1 MTDDE
6 LDRVYGELC
15 RHLTGVGESG
25 ALVFLARFALLAI
38 EKIDDAEAI
47 SRLLSA
53 ARDGGTAEQ
62 PES

>member
-15 RHLTGVGESG
+15 RHLTGVGESAG
-25 ALVFLARFALLAI
+25 LVFLARFALLAI